1 MTATQ
6 TFTPQALDSAYKA
19 ERPAFVWLFER
30 EVLRFLRIW
39 RYTLFGPVLS
49 SVLFVIVFASALGRH
64 VAAID
69 GFPYG
74 KFIVPG
80 LFTQAIVTVGFVNGT
95 TTIFEARLHRYI
107 HDVFA
112 SPLRW
117 WEINAAIVAGGMVR
131 GVIVGAG
138 VLAVSFPLTGG
149 GSVPHPL
156 VLTLGTLGLLAAAA
170 QLGVVAGSLAKSQ
183 DHVYSM
189 ESIILLPLGFLGG
202 VFYSIGRLPTA
213 WRVLSYLD
221 PVFWVVQVE
230 RIGFLGRGDVSALL
244 AVAVVWSLATAL
256 SLWSASIFA
265 IGRLKP

>member
-1 MTATQ
+1 MTGTQ
-6 TFTPQALDSAYKA
+6 TFAPQAAGSAYRA
-19 ERPAFVWLFER
+19 ERSAFLWLFER
-30 EVLRFLRIW
+30 EVLRYLRIW

-49 SVLFVIVFASALGRH
+49 SVLFVIVFASALGSH

-69 GFPYG
+69 GFRYG

-131 GVIVGAG
+131 GAIVGAG

-149 GSVPHPL
+149 GSVERPL
-156 VLTLGTLGLLAAAA
+156 VLAVGTIGLLVMAA
-170 QLGVVAGSLAKSQ
+170 QLGVIAGSLAKSQ
-183 DHVYSM
+183 DHIYSM
-189 ESIILLPLGFLGG
+189 ESILLLPLGFLGG
-202 VFYSIGRLPTA
+202 VFYSVSRLPSA

-230 RIGFLGRGDVSALL
+230 RIGFLGRGDVSAL
-244 AVAVVWSLATAL
+244 VSVIVVWVLALAM
-256 SLWSASIFA
+256 SFWSAAIFA
-265 IGRLKP
+265 KGRLKP

>member
-1 MTATQ
+1 MTETQ
-6 TFTPQALDSAYKA
+6 TLTPQPLGSAYRA
-19 ERPAFVWLFER
+19 ERPAFLWLLER

-39 RYTLFGPVLS
+39 RYSLFGPVLS
-49 SVLFVIVFASALGRH
+49 SVLFVIVFASALGGN
-64 VAAID
+64 VTAID
-69 GFPYG
+69 GFAYG

-80 LFTQAIVTVGFVNGT
+80 LFTQAVVTVGFINGT

-117 WEINAAIVAGGMVR
+117 WEINAAVVAGGMIR
-131 GVIVGAG
+131 SAIVGAG

-149 GSVPHPL
+149 GSARQPL
-156 VLTLGTLGLLAAAA
+156 VLAVGTLGLLVAAA
-170 QLGVVAGSLAKSQ
+170 QFGVLAGSLAKSQ

-189 ESIILLPLGFLGG
+189 ESVVLLPLGFLGG
-202 VFYSIGRLPTA
+202 VFYSVTRLPTA
-213 WRVLSYLD
+213 WRALSYLD

-244 AVAVVWSLATAL
+244 AVAVVWALTLAM
-256 SLWSASIFA
+256 SIWSAAIFA
-265 IGRLKP
+265 SGRLKP